1 MMRAALCLVVIA
13 LSGCAGQAAYS
24 VRPFY
29 EPNLQKMVCCE
40 AVALNSKDIASLSF
54 DLAVEPSGTVTVHF
68 NETGV
73 GATAPVTAQGAVVSD
88 VAAAVSNAAAAAI
101 KLSPK

>member
-1 MMRAALCLVVIA
+1 MLAVL
-13 LSGCAGQAAYS
+13 LSGCAGTATYS

-29 EPNLQKMVCCE
+29 DAAAGRMVCCE
-40 AVALNSKDIASLSF
+40 AIAFNGKDIAA
-54 DLAVEPSGTVTVHF
+54 LALDVTTSPDGVVTIHF
-68 NETGV
+68 QESGV
-73 GATAPVTAQGAVVSD
+73 GATAPAAAQGAVVSN

>member
-1 MMRAALCLVVIA
+1 MMRAAMFAVL
-13 LSGCAGQAAYS
+13 LSGCAGTATYS

-29 EPNLQKMVCCE
+29 EPGVGRMVCCE
-40 AVALNSKDIASLSF
+40 AIAFNGKDIAA
-54 DLAVEPSGTVTVHF
+54 LALDVTTSPDGVVTVHF
-68 NETGV
+68 QESGV
-73 GATAPVTAQGAVVSD
+73 GATAPAAAQGAVVSN

>member
-1 MMRAALCLVVIA
+1 MIRALLCLSVVA

-40 AVALNSKDIASLSF
+40 ALAINSKDISSLSF
-54 DLAVEPSGTVTVHF
+54 DLAIDQGGTVTAHF
-68 NETGV
+68 VESGV
-73 GATAPVTAQGAVVSD
+73 GATAPMTAQGAVISN
-88 VAAAVSNAAAAAI
+88 VATAAGNAAAAI
-101 KLSPK
+101 VKLTP

>member
-1 MMRAALCLVVIA
+1 MTRILLGVVALM

-29 EPNLQKMVCCE
+29 EPTLQKMVCCE
-40 AVALNSKDIASLSF
+40 ALAINSKDIAALQF
-54 DLAVEPSGTVTVHF
+54 DLAIDPAGTVTAHF

-73 GATAPVTAQGAVVSD
+73 GATAPVTAQGAIISN
-88 VAAAVSNAAAAAI
+88 VATAAGNAAAAI
-101 KLSPK
+101 VKLTP

>member
-1 MMRAALCLVVIA
+1 MSRMSLCIA
-13 LSGCAGQAAYS
+13 MLTLSGCAGQAAYS

-40 AVALNSKDIASLSF
+40 AVALNSKDIGALTF
-54 DLAVEPSGTVTVHF
+54 DLSATPDGQVTVHF

-73 GATAPVTAQGAVVSD
+73 GATAPVAAQGAVVSD

>member
-1 MMRAALCLVVIA
+1 MIRALLCLSVVA

-40 AVALNSKDIASLSF
+40 AIALNSKDIATLQF
-54 DLAVEPSGTVTVHF
+54 DLAVDPAGTVTAHF

-73 GATAPVTAQGAVVSD
+73 GATAPTAAQGAVISN
-88 VAAAVSNAAAAAI
+88 VATAAGNAAAAI
-101 KLSPK
+101 VKLTP

>member
-1 MMRAALCLVVIA
+1 MRAAMFAVL
-13 LSGCAGQAAYS
+13 LSGCAGTATYS

-29 EPNLQKMVCCE
+29 EPGVGRMVCCE
-40 AVALNSKDIASLSF
+40 AIAFNGKDIAA
-54 DLAVEPSGTVTVHF
+54 LALDVTTSPDGVVTVHF
-68 NETGV
+68 QESGV
-73 GATAPVTAQGAVVSD
+73 GATAPAAAQGAVVSN